1 MSTAIQIFNH
11 PEFGD
16 VRTIG
21 DFENPRFCL
30 ADVCRILELPQ
41 VAKVV
46 QRLGDEVLSRH
57 PIADNMGRM
66 QEMYF
71 VNEDGLYDVILDSRK
86 PNAKKFRKWITSEV
100 IPSIR
105 KHGVYMTAKTAEEI
119 LSNPDFIIELAQQVK
134 AARAQIEVLNTQVA
148 ELQARASYCDVV
160 LQCKELVTTSVIA
173 KDYGYSAKAFNK
185 LLHELGVQFRRSDI
199 WLLIRNTPRKAGR
212 KPKLT
217 STTIRT
223 ASRTANPTCI
233 GRKKGGSVFTNFSKP
248 TDTFPRLNNKSTPKV
263 SCQPSVGGGLRRA
276 FGQPKRS
283 FKIEYGRR

>member
-1 MSTAIQIFNH
+1 MSTDIQIFNH

-46 QRLGDEVLSRH
+46 QRLNKDVLSTH
-57 PIADNMGRM
+57 PLETAGGV

-105 KHGVYMTAKTAEEI
+105 KHGVYMTTKAAEEI

-134 AARAQIEVLNTQVA
+134 TARAQIEVLNTQVA
-148 ELQARASYCDVV
+148 ELQTKANYCDVV

-185 LLHELGVQFRRSDI
+185 LLHELGVQFRQSDI
-199 WLLIRNTPRKAGR
+199 WLLYQEYAAQGWSQTKTHIYYDEDG
-212 KPKLT
+212 KPH
-217 STTIRT
+217 
-223 ASRTANPTCI
+223 
-233 GRKKGGSVFTNFSKP
+233 SKP
-248 TDTFPRLNNKSTPKV
+248 HMYWTQKGRL
-263 SCQPSVGGGLRRA
+263 GLYELLKA
-276 FGQPKRS
+276 KNILPL
-283 FKIEYGRR
+283 IEQ

>member
-1 MSTAIQIFNH
+1 MDIQIFNH

-46 QRLGDEVLSRH
+46 QRLNKDVLSTH
-57 PIADNMGRM
+57 PLETAGGV

-105 KHGVYMTAKTAEEI
+105 KHGVYMTAKAAEEI

-148 ELQARASYCDVV
+148 ELQTRASYCDVV

-185 LLHELGVQFRRSDI
+185 LLHELEVQFKQSDI
-199 WLLIRNTPRKAGR
+199 WLLYQKYAAQGWSQTKTHVYYDDEG
-212 KPKLT
+212 KPH
-217 STTIRT
+217 
-223 ASRTANPTCI
+223 
-233 GRKKGGSVFTNFSKP
+233 SKP
-248 TDTFPRLNNKSTPKV
+248 HMYWTQKGRL
-263 SCQPSVGGGLRRA
+263 GLYEFLKA
-276 FGQPKRS
+276 NGILPL
-283 FKIEYGRR
+283 IER

>member
-1 MSTAIQIFNH
+1 MDIQIFNH

-46 QRLGDEVLSRH
+46 QRLNKDVLSTH
-57 PIADNMGRM
+57 PLETAGGV

-148 ELQARASYCDVV
+148 ELQTRASYCDVV

-185 LLHELGVQFRRSDI
+185 LLHELGVQFRQSDI
-199 WLLIRNTPRKAGR
+199 WLLYQEYAAQGWSQTKTHVYYDEDG
-212 KPKLT
+212 KPH
-217 STTIRT
+217 
-223 ASRTANPTCI
+223 
-233 GRKKGGSVFTNFSKP
+233 SKP
-248 TDTFPRLNNKSTPKV
+248 HMYWTQKGRL
-263 SCQPSVGGGLRRA
+263 GLYELLKA
-276 FGQPKRS
+276 KNILPL
-283 FKIEYGRR
+283 IEQ